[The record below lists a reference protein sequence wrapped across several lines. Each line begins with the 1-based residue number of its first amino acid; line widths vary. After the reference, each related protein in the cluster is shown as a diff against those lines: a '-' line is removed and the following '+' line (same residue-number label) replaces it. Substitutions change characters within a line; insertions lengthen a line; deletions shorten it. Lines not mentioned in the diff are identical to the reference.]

1 MFRFIKLRK
10 FLTLFLFVFQS
21 LEKNAPGNKNAKNLN
36 VEDSENA
43 KEKEVI
49 DPMVTPASAK
59 KSNKEKEPKQTQP
72 PKIHF
77 EDGEGVKGKD
87 DEPIDNEESENV
99 DVDENKEE
107 KGKFRQ

>member
-1 MFRFIKLRK
+1 
-10 FLTLFLFVFQS
+10 
-21 LEKNAPGNKNAKNLN
+21 
-36 VEDSENA
+36 
-43 KEKEVI
+43 
-49 DPMVTPASAK
+49 MVTPASAK